1 MVLYLAI
8 KQRLYHAD
16 IGSYTAYGLAAWEI
30 PPLRR
35 KPAVFIPD
43 VTADRRE
50 ARHLARLCTV
60 GQLTQTSFA
69 MWWRTPFRKRS

>member
-16 IGSYTAYGLAAWEI
+16 IG
-30 PPLRR
+30 PLRR

-43 VTADRRE
+43 VTTDRRE

-60 GQLTQTSFA
+60 GQLDPNQLCDVVEDAIS
-69 MWWRTPFRKRS
+69 

>member
-16 IGSYTAYGLAAWEI
+16 IGSYTAYGL
-30 PPLRR
+30 
-35 KPAVFIPD
+35 PAVFIPD
-43 VTADRRE
+43 VTTDRRE

-60 GQLTQTSFA
+60 GQLDPNQLCDVVEDAIS
-69 MWWRTPFRKRS
+69 

>member
-8 KQRLYHAD
+8 KQRLSHAD

-43 VTADRRE
+43 VTTDRRE

-60 GQLTQTSFA
+60 GQLDPNQLCDVVEDAIS
-69 MWWRTPFRKRS
+69 